1 MNLRTYLTDKIG
13 DLGVTL
19 IGGIIVSIVCPL
31 MFIVGNLFLAIGLN
45 FTSFL
50 KGEIRSTVKHIISEL
65 ILQTVIIS
73 DSSKLEKNGT
83 YGFTWWK
90 IPKLALSF
98 MFYLLPTVAILSV
111 ISFGTTNKTLCRP
124 MKAEF
129 LFNNSFVPAFNM
141 DFETLYRQRQIYG
154 ELHELKPKRYASG
167 VTVYPKYEANGQLV
181 WNAKKESWTPRYHKY
196 LNFSSLDNLI
206 YQFNFL
212 GYHDVCNYPEESEL
226 HFFESRKKK
235 FQYLYPGYSQRSS
248 SGPNYIPI

>member
-83 YGFTWWK
+83 NGFTWWK

-98 MFYLLPTVAILSV
+98 MVYLLPTVAILSV
-111 ISFGTTNKTLCRP
+111 ISFGQTNKTLCRP

-141 DFETLYRQRQIYG
+141 DFDTLYRQRQIYG
-154 ELHELKPKRYASG
+154 ELHEIKWYQWPDVMEL
-167 VTVYPKYEANGQLV
+167 NGQMV
-181 WNAKKESWTPRYHKY
+181 WNAKEQEGYSVITPRYHKY

-206 YQFNFL
+206 DQFNFL
-212 GYHDVCNYPEESEL
+212 GYHDVCNYPKSSEL
-226 HFFESRKKK
+226 HFFRNRKKE